1 MVMTRDETEGFS
13 NTLFLSKIAGLNVPS
28 TGTAAKV
35 TDLFSF
41 FTLFLAGIDFSPKA
55 FLIIRLLFNS

>member
-55 FLIIRLLFNS
+55 FLIIRLLFSS

>member
-1 MVMTRDETEGFS
+1 MTRDETEGFS

-55 FLIIRLLFNS
+55 FLIIRLLFSS

>member
-1 MVMTRDETEGFS
+1 MVMTKDETEGFS